1 MPSRPVP
8 NLPRNPPEARAD
20 GAPGVNGA
28 RAEVSLLGT
37 GSYTPQRVLTNGEME
52 RMVDTSDEW
61 ITARTG
67 IRERRIAAEGE
78 QTSDMAAEAAR
89 AALAQAGVEASELG
103 LLLVATAS
111 PDMLFPATACLVQ
124 RKIGAQRAACMDISA
139 ACSGFLYALELARQ
153 MIGGGGV
160 RYALVIGAEKLSAF
174 INWNDRNTCVLF
186 GDGAGAVVLGPRTP
200 DRIGRGILTTYMGS
214 DGEYSDI
221 LSLPGGGSR
230 CPISAAN
237 VGEKLNTLHMLGKE
251 TFKQAVT
258 AMTGASL
265 EVLNRTGLAADD
277 IACIIPHQ
285 ANVRIIEAI
294 ADRLKL
300 PMDRFFLNLARDGNT
315 GAAAVAIALDEAHRA
330 GRIQPGDRVLMIV
343 FGSGLTWASSIVE
356 W

>member
-1 MPSRPVP
+1 MPSRPAP
-8 NLPRNPPEARAD
+8 NSPPHPPEE
-20 GAPGVNGA
+20 
-28 RAEVSLLGT
+28 AEPSAAGVSLLGT
-37 GSYTPQRVLTNGEME
+37 GSYAPDRVLTNAEME

-61 ITARTG
+61 ITTRTG
-67 IRERRIAAEGE
+67 IKERHIAAEGQ

-89 AALAQAGVEASELG
+89 AALAQAGVEAMDVG
-103 LLLVATAS
+103 LILVATAS

-124 RKIGAQRAACMDISA
+124 RQIGAHRAACMDISA

-153 MIGGGGV
+153 MIRGGGI
-160 RYALVIGAEKLSAF
+160 RFALVIGAEKLSAF
-174 INWNDRNTCVLF
+174 LNWTDRNTCVLF

-200 DRIGRGILTTYMGS
+200 ERIGRGVLTTYMGS

-230 CPISAAN
+230 CPISQEN
-237 VGEKLNTLHMLGKE
+237 VGQRLNTLHMLGKE

-258 AMTGASL
+258 AMTGAAF
-265 EVLNRTGLAADD
+265 EVLGRTGLTADD

-294 ADRLKL
+294 ADRLKV
-300 PMDRFFLNLARDGNT
+300 PVARVFLNLARYGNT